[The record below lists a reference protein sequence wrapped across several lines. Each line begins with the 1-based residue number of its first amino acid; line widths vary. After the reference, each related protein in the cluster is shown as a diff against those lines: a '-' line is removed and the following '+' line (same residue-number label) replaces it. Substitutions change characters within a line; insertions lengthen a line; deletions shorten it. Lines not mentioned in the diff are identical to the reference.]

1 MRSIGILG
9 CGWLGISLAINFKK
23 LEYHVRGSKT
33 SLEGLSKIEKI
44 GIEGYLVVLKKNK
57 SEGILPFIK
66 NIETLIISVPPQKK
80 ISDFNFT
87 EKIQT
92 LINSIKSSSLKKLI
106 FLSSTSVYGSKGGVF
121 DESQKCSP
129 DSRSALE
136 LYDCEKLI
144 KKLSIPSVIVRLGG
158 LIGEDRNPIYH
169 LQNKIIKNPNGR
181 INFVHRDDAVKGISS
196 LVTNKKIKGIFNLV
210 SPHHPTRKLYYKHV
224 SKKYNL
230 NEPKFENSDKIV
242 RIINGDKITKVT
254 EFNYSVD
261 NLLI

>member
-66 NIETLIISVPPQKK
+66 NIETLIVSVPPQKK

-121 DESQKCSP
+121 DESHKCSP
-129 DSRSALE
+129 DSLSALE

-144 KKLSIPSVIVRLGG
+144 K
-158 LIGEDRNPIYH
+158 E
-169 LQNKIIKNPNGR
+169 
-181 INFVHRDDAVKGISS
+181 
-196 LVTNKKIKGIFNLV
+196 
-210 SPHHPTRKLYYKHV
+210 
-224 SKKYNL
+224 
-230 NEPKFENSDKIV
+230 
-242 RIINGDKITKVT
+242 
-254 EFNYSVD
+254 
-261 NLLI
+261 

>member
-1 MRSIGILG
+1 M
-9 CGWLGISLAINFKK
+9 
-23 LEYHVRGSKT
+23 
-33 SLEGLSKIEKI
+33 
-44 GIEGYLVVLKKNK
+44 
-57 SEGILPFIK
+57 
-66 NIETLIISVPPQKK
+66 
-80 ISDFNFT
+80 
-87 EKIQT
+87 
-92 LINSIKSSSLKKLI
+92 
-106 FLSSTSVYGSKGGVF
+106 
-121 DESQKCSP
+121 
-129 DSRSALE
+129 
-136 LYDCEKLI
+136 YDCEKLI

-230 NEPKFENSDKIV
+230 NEPRFENSEKIV
-242 RIINGDKITKVT
+242 RIINGDKITKMT

>member
-1 MRSIGILG
+1 MHSIGILG
-9 CGWLGISLAINFKK
+9 CGWLGTSLAINLKK
-23 LEYHVRGSKT
+23 LEYHVLGSKT
-33 SLEGLSKIEKI
+33 SLEGLSEIEKI

-57 SEGILPFIK
+57 SEGILPFVK

-80 ISDFNFT
+80 NSDFNFT

-106 FLSSTSVYGSKGGVF
+106 FLSSTSVYGSIGGVF

-129 DSRSALE
+129 DSKSALE

-144 KKLSIPSVIVRLGG
+144 QGLSIPSIIVRLGG

-181 INFVHRDDAVKGISS
+181 INFVHRNDAVNGISL
-196 LVTNKKIKGIFNLV
+196 LVSNKKIKGIFNLV

-230 NEPKFENSDKIV
+230 NEPKFENNEQIV

-254 EFNYSVD
+254 GFNYSVD